1 MAETAARLLLRGSEL
16 EPFAVFNFGGHWL
29 EQGIEM
35 ADAVRY
41 AARKPDL
48 PVKRLPWFA
57 LTLLSP
63 FVETFREMR
72 EMRYLWKKPVRLD
85 NTKLVAFL
93 GHEPHTPLDIAVR
106 ATLVDLGCID
116 AAPAAA
122 HGYVSPS
129 LIAKGT
135 FQ

>member
-1 MAETAARLLLRGSEL
+1 
-16 EPFAVFNFGGHWL
+16 
-29 EQGIEM
+29 
-35 ADAVRY
+35 
-41 AARKPDL
+41 
-48 PVKRLPWFA
+48 
-57 LTLLSP
+57 
-63 FVETFREMR
+63 MR
-72 EMRYLWKKPVRLD
+72 EMRYLCKKPVRLD

-135 FQ
+135 IQ